1 MLFRSTGAA
10 VTVGALATAN
20 AAGRLVKAG
29 AGTLTFTG
37 VSNFLTPL
45 TINDGTVAVGAGG
58 ALNAS
63 TLAAYKAGRFL
74 VVAQGGGIVGDT
86 LASVADIAR
95 FVNGSSAGAIAL
107 SPATAAT
114 NLDFGKAGYN
124 LPGMGLGAGMG
135 DVTYTGVYTPGNAGV
150 FRFGGGGGNLTYQ
163 GNITGANSTVAIIG
177 SSASLTGTNTF
188 SGGFTLA
195 TTGVLQVLSTNAAAN
210 FGQNPGGLTAL
221 GGTIRWAT
229 GATTDI
235 TSGAGAISGGISLIG
250 TTIFDT
256 NGNDVELAGSIGN
269 YALTNASFTGIGG
282 GLTKAGAGKLTL
294 SGANAFLG
302 NSTVTG
308 GTLVLKNSNALAFSS
323 LQLTPFFN
331 ATSVLP
337 LVFDSSVA
345 SKVFTV
351 GGLNGNIHIALQD
364 NAATPNAI
372 TLRVGNGAQSS
383 TYGAVLSGPGS
394 LTKLGSG
401 TFTLN
406 ALQQTYGG
414 STTIQT
420 GSDGIT
426 TGQADRVSTLALAFG
441 TTAVP
446 TIPNTSFTSAPNAT
460 NILPSTTA
468 LNFGGGFGLL
478 SGGVTVNASTT
489 VTVAS
494 TAGLQQIG
502 RAHV

>member
-1 MLFRSTGAA
+1 MLFRS
-10 VTVGALATAN
+10 
-20 AAGRLVKAG
+20 
-29 AGTLTFTG
+29 
-37 VSNFLTPL
+37 
-45 TINDGTVAVGAGG
+45 
-58 ALNAS
+58 
-63 TLAAYKAGRFL
+63 
-74 VVAQGGGIVGDT
+74 
-86 LASVADIAR
+86 
-95 FVNGSSAGAIAL
+95 
-107 SPATAAT
+107 
-114 NLDFGKAGYN
+114 
-124 LPGMGLGAGMG
+124 
-135 DVTYTGVYTPGNAGV
+135 
-150 FRFGGGGGNLTYQ
+150 
-163 GNITGANSTVAIIG
+163 
-177 SSASLTGTNTF
+177 
-188 SGGFTLA
+188 
-195 TTGVLQVLSTNAAAN
+195 
-210 FGQNPGGLTAL
+210 
-221 GGTIRWAT
+221 
-229 GATTDI
+229 
-235 TSGAGAISGGISLIG
+235 
-250 TTIFDT
+250 
-256 NGNDVELAGSIGN
+256 NDVELAGSIGN

-351 GGLNGNIHIALQD
+351 GGLNGNINIALQD
-364 NAATPNAI
+364 NAATPAGI

-446 TIPNTSFTSAPNAT
+446 TIPNTSFT
-460 NILPSTTA
+460 
-468 LNFGGGFGLL
+468 
-478 SGGVTVNASTT
+478 
-489 VTVAS
+489 
-494 TAGLQQIG
+494 
-502 RAHV
+502 